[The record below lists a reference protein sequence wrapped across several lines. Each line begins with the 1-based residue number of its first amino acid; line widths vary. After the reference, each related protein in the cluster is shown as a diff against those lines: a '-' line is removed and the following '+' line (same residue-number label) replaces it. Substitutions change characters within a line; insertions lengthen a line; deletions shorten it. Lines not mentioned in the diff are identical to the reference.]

1 MGSLLKESLFSLLCS
16 QKVVLPPN
24 ALPKPTGT
32 FPSAQLSG
40 RCEGV
45 TLKSWC
51 HFWHCFTTKPPFGDP
66 HHSLM
71 LFSPHSWQS
80 APIHASTLLPS
91 SKPSEPDS
99 VSLSTPLPP
108 ASMSYR
114 LLPGSYTSSIFSA
127 LPAIFSRVLT
137 HQVVPAKLQATHG
150 KLPCRTILI
159 SAILNPAP
167 RMIPCPVNICGMRAS
182 EVRLQEWEKRIKGGL
197 LQ

>member
-1 MGSLLKESLFSLLCS
+1 MKHPSGVGHKVGSLLKESLFSLLCS

-24 ALPKPTGT
+24 ALPKPTGAL
-32 FPSAQLSG
+32 PSAQLSG

-51 HFWHCFTTKPPFGDP
+51 HFWHCFTTKLPFGDP

-91 SKPSEPDS
+91 SKPSEPGS

-108 ASMSYR
+108 ASMSTTDCY
-114 LLPGSYTSSIFSA
+114 LGLIIPPSFQLSLQSSPGY
-127 LPAIFSRVLT
+127 
-137 HQVVPAKLQATHG
+137 
-150 KLPCRTILI
+150 
-159 SAILNPAP
+159 
-167 RMIPCPVNICGMRAS
+167 
-182 EVRLQEWEKRIKGGL
+182 
-197 LQ
+197 